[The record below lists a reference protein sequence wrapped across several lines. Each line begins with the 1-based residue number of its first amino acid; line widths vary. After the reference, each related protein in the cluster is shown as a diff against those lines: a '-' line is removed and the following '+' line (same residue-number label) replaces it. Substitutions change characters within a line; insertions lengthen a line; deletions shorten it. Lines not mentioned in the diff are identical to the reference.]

1 MKGLEI
7 KFSEVGITTSANP
20 QRKAMYFVV
29 ANVIDDKG
37 GKAKCDCPPAA
48 RAIDPWKHFIFDPI
62 KVLAGGVIFI
72 LSLL

>member
-1 MKGLEI
+1 MTVLTLNFASEFQTKTQMKGLEI

-37 GKAKCDCPPAA
+37 KKHRHYLD
-48 RAIDPWKHFIFDPI
+48 IDMLDSKKVPI
-62 KVLAGGVIFI
+62 
-72 LSLL
+72 

>member
-37 GKAKCDCPPAA
+37 KKHRHYLD
-48 RAIDPWKHFIFDPI
+48 IDMLDSKKVPI
-62 KVLAGGVIFI
+62 
-72 LSLL
+72 